1 MPLGLGATILAAQNP
16 ATHVLIVT
24 GLTGEPRFA
33 PAFDSAAALVFD
45 AARSRWGVA
54 DSSLLYLG
62 ENPARDAGRIRG
74 RATRE
79 GVAAAFGT
87 LARRS
92 GAGDVV
98 FVLLIGHGSGEGAQS
113 RFNLAGPDLTAADV
127 AGWLA
132 GLDGRTVVLVNASS
146 GSGDFLAALAGPG
159 RVVVTA
165 TKSAMQRNES
175 VFSGYFAKALT
186 SEAGDADKDG
196 RISLLEAFTAAR
208 AEVARMY
215 ERRNLLA
222 TEQAQLTDSA
232 LARTVAFGVAAAPA
246 DPRIAA
252 LWNERRALEAQVDAL
267 RRKKS
272 QMDSTAY
279 TRELERLLL
288 EIAEKTA
295 AIRAAEG
302 KP

>member
-87 LARRS
+87 LTRRS